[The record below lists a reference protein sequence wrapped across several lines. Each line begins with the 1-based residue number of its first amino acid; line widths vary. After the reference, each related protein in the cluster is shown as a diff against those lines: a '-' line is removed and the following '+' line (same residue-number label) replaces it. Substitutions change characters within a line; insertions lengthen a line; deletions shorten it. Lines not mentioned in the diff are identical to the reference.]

1 MKNEDRIVELLA
13 ELIVE
18 VQGVRTEQKTTNEK
32 VSQLDEKVGQL
43 NEKVG
48 QLNEKVGQLDEKT
61 GRLESELVKLRQDMN
76 RNHGKAMAGISEVR
90 TSVVHLDEYITKLL
104 GMEARINKLET
115 TVYCKTG

>member
-18 VQGVRTEQKTTNEK
+18 VQGVRTEQVGMRAEQAGMRAEQAGMRAEQQATNER
-32 VSQLDEKVGQL
+32 L
-43 NEKVG
+43 
-48 QLNEKVGQLDEKT
+48 
-61 GRLESELVKLRQDMN
+61 GRVESEVVKLRQDMN

-104 GMEARINKLET
+104 TMEARINKLET
-115 TVYCKTG
+115 TVYGKTG